1 MNEKQRKKKE
11 PNQRNRHLETVITV
25 AIVVI
30 LVVLAAAGL
39 WILSGEGNRPSD
51 KLVFTVGEEKVYLDE
66 VNFCILQ
73 NMVNLRITADA
84 LNNTTAQDGTGAAE
98 YYKQEILDL
107 ITDYKVE
114 AMVAE
119 KRGMLLSKE
128 EESSVRNDAVQF
140 MGSVNAGVLNE
151 LGITQYMVIRVCRE
165 RYLAKK
171 LEDTVTENME
181 KESQKFCTMYMM
193 LFPKVEMEEN
203 GDYKRQEDGETPIML
218 SEKEIEKSKANA
230 EAAYQE
236 LKDGAEVEKVAEKY
250 GVTAFSGEESNLTES
265 FGEPFSQYAESL
277 KEGEY
282 SPVLETPSCYAILK
296 MITENNEELAEQILS
311 HYNED
316 AAKDKVKEERKKW
329 YREAG
334 VEEPQLNDSIW
345 RNVSLYDFTQYVEG

>member
-151 LGITQYMVIRVCRE
+151 LGITQDMVIRVSGKETGGYRDRE
-165 RYLAKK
+165 YGKGI
-171 LEDTVTENME
+171 
-181 KESQKFCTMYMM
+181 
-193 LFPKVEMEEN
+193 P
-203 GDYKRQEDGETPIML
+203 
-218 SEKEIEKSKANA
+218 EILHNV
-230 EAAYQE
+230 Y
-236 LKDGAEVEKVAEKY
+236 
-250 GVTAFSGEESNLTES
+250 
-265 FGEPFSQYAESL
+265 
-277 KEGEY
+277 
-282 SPVLETPSCYAILK
+282 
-296 MITENNEELAEQILS
+296 
-311 HYNED
+311 D
-316 AAKDKVKEERKKW
+316 A
-329 YREAG
+329 
-334 VEEPQLNDSIW
+334 
-345 RNVSLYDFTQYVEG
+345 VS